1 MRDLIPNSLTKRIFL
16 KAGACLALSTA
27 LGLVVHHLSLP
38 AQAGSG
44 VTTHWVDG
52 HASRVRM
59 MVGRGTA
66 QAGKT
71 QKIVAGIQIELRPG
85 WKTYWRHPGDAGGV
99 PPNFD
104 WSKSTNVAEA
114 RVVFPAPKR
123 LTDETGDTIGYKDNV
138 VLPVVITPSDAA
150 RPIDLK
156 LDFTFGV
163 CREICIPAEARLAL
177 DVPHGVSLAMPDEL
191 SEALEHAPR
200 TTGRKRAGDPEVVGQ
215 EIVLTGSAPRIV
227 LDVDFAGAA
236 DKGDVFA
243 EAPDGIYLPMA
254 RRVESGGN
262 DGAGERARFVIDLRD
277 AFEFDELKGRTITL
291 TLVGTKGQSERE
303 LRLQ

>member
-16 KAGACLALSTA
+16 KTGACLALSTG

-59 MVGRGTA
+59 MVGRITA
-66 QAGKT
+66 QAGET

-123 LTDETGDTIGYKDNV
+123 LTDETGDTIGYKENV

-177 DVPHGVSLAMPDEL
+177 DVPHGMSLTMPDEL
-191 SEALEHAPR
+191 SEA
-200 TTGRKRAGDPEVVGQ
+200 
-215 EIVLTGSAPRIV
+215 

-236 DKGDVFA
+236 DKGDLFA

-277 AFEFDELKGRTITL
+277 AFELDELKGRTITL